1 MATLQCGLSKI
12 DFRNV
17 GAPLKN
23 LAYIPA
29 KTENGNSVNVVI
41 DSGSSINLCDQQL
54 AESLNCP
61 ILKSKNPVQVICSSG
76 QRLTVDKYISFGL
89 ISENGITFGCQDFY
103 IVKNLQ
109 TPILAGLPFLMQKNA
124 VINFGTGY
132 ITMKKAGKTANFRLK
147 GIFLN

>member
-1 MATLQCGLSKI
+1 MDKKIEVVATPQGGLSKI

-29 KTENGNSVNVVI
+29 KTENGNSVNLVI

-103 IVKNLQ
+103 IVKKSPNSDFGRI
-109 TPILAGLPFLMQKNA
+109 TFPNA
-124 VINFGTGY
+124 KERCN
-132 ITMKKAGKTANFRLK
+132 KFRDWVYNYEESRK
-147 GIFLN
+147 IS